1 MYITYIL
8 KSNIGH
14 GSMPQ
19 VSEGVSFTINTA
31 SGKVENLLIG
41 NHPVDSSKTYQTSN
55 DRLLYWSL
63 SFFVENKDTNNSVTA
78 VLRVFKSFFFPFKR
92 VAITD
97 LISCHTSGR
106 AINEKEMV

>member
-41 NHPVDSSKTYQTSN
+41 NHPVDSSKPIKLLTTGSFIGACRFLLKTN
-55 DRLLYWSL
+55 IRTTLLRLS
-63 SFFVENKDTNNSVTA
+63 
-78 VLRVFKSFFFPFKR
+78 
-92 VAITD
+92 
-97 LISCHTSGR
+97 
-106 AINEKEMV
+106 